1 MNKKIIILTI
11 SIITLLIL
19 ALLFFRIER
28 KQFNGEKALEFVND
42 QVSFGFRTPGS
53 EAHAQTIDFIRT
65 NLQKNNWNVEIQEET
80 IDNGYTIQN
89 IIGKRE
95 VNQGP
100 WIILAAHYDSRF
112 VSDQDP
118 DPGKRTLPVH
128 GANDGA
134 SGVGVLLELSRVI
147 PKNLNKNVWL
157 VFFDAEDQGNIENW
171 DWILGSRSF
180 VKQLTGKP
188 EKVVVIDMIG
198 DADLNLYYEHNSDT
212 VLSEEIWNVAN
223 KNGFGKS
230 FIPQYKFRILDD
242 HIPFVEAGIKAIDI
256 IDFDYPYWHTQ
267 NDTVDK
273 VSANSLN
280 AVGKTLL
287 EWLLIP

>member
-1 MNKKIIILTI
+1 MNKKFLILI
-11 SIITLLIL
+11 VSIITLSIL
-19 ALLFFRIER
+19 TLFLFQN
-28 KQFNGEKALEFVND
+28 KGNQFNGEKALALVND
-42 QVSFGFRTPGS
+42 QVGFGFRTPGS
-53 EAHAQTIDFIRT
+53 EAHAKTIDFIRT
-65 NLQKNNWNVEIQEET
+65 NLQNNDWNVEIQEET
-80 IDNGYTIQN
+80 IENGYTIQN

-95 VNQGP
+95 VNPGP

-118 DPGKRTLPVH
+118 DPEKRTLPVP

-134 SGVGVLLELSRVI
+134 SGVGVLLELSSVI
-147 PKNLNKNVWL
+147 PRNLNKNVWL

-180 VKQLTGKP
+180 VNQLEGKP
-188 EKVVVIDMIG
+188 DKVVIIDMIG
-198 DADLNLYYEHNSDT
+198 DEDLNLYYEHNSDAS
-212 VLSEEIWNVAN
+212 LSEEIWNIAN
-223 KNGFGKS
+223 KNGFGES
-230 FIPQYKFRILDD
+230 FIPQYKYRILDD
-242 HIPFVEAGIKAIDI
+242 HIPFVEAGIQAIDI

-280 AVGKTLL
+280 AIGKTLF

>member
-1 MNKKIIILTI
+1 MNKKIIILII

-287 EWLLIP
+287 DWLLIP

>member
-1 MNKKIIILTI
+1 MNKKILILI
-11 SIITLLIL
+11 VSIITLSIL
-19 ALLFFRIER
+19 TLFLFQN
-28 KQFNGEKALEFVND
+28 KGNQFNGEKALALVND
-42 QVSFGFRTPGS
+42 QVGFGFRTPGS
-53 EAHAQTIDFIRT
+53 EAHAKTIDFIRT
-65 NLQKNNWNVEIQEET
+65 NLQNNDWNVEIQEET
-80 IDNGYTIQN
+80 IENGYTIQN

-95 VNQGP
+95 VNPGP

-118 DPGKRTLPVH
+118 DPEKRTLPVP

-134 SGVGVLLELSRVI
+134 SGVGVLLELSSVI
-147 PKNLNKNVWL
+147 PRNLNKNVWL

-180 VKQLTGKP
+180 VNQLEGKP
-188 EKVVVIDMIG
+188 DKVVIIDMIG
-198 DADLNLYYEHNSDT
+198 DEDLNLYYEHNSDAA
-212 VLSEEIWNVAN
+212 LSEEIWNVAN
-223 KNGFGKS
+223 KNGFGES
-230 FIPQYKFRILDD
+230 FIPQYKYRILDD
-242 HIPFVEAGIKAIDI
+242 HIPFVEAGIQAIDI

-280 AVGKTLL
+280 AIGKTLL

>member
-1 MNKKIIILTI
+1 MNKKIYLLFI
-11 SIITLLIL
+11 SIITLSVL
-19 ALLFFRIER
+19 AFLLFSNKRN
-28 KQFNGEKALEFVND
+28 QFNGEKALAFVND
-42 QVSFGFRTPGS
+42 QVKFGFRTPGS
-53 EAHAQTIDFIRT
+53 EAHARTMDYIRT
-65 NLQKNNWNVEIQEET
+65 NLESNEWNVEIQQET
-80 IDNGYTIQN
+80 LENGYTIQN

-95 VNQGP
+95 INSGS

-112 VSDQDP
+112 VADQDP
-118 DPGKRTLPVH
+118 DPGKRTLPVP

-180 VKQLTGKP
+180 VSQLEGKP
-188 EKVVVIDMIG
+188 DKVVIIDMIG

-212 VLSEEIWNVAN
+212 ALSEEIWNVAN
-223 KNGFGKS
+223 NNGFGDS
-230 FIPQYKFRILDD
+230 FIPKYKFRILDD
-242 HIPFVEAGIKAIDI
+242 HIPFVEAGIQAIDI
-256 IDFDYPYWHTQ
+256 IDFDYPYWHTK
-267 NDTVDK
+267 NDTIDK
-273 VSANSLN
+273 ISANSLN

>member
-1 MNKKIIILTI
+1 MNKKTKILII

-28 KQFNGEKALEFVND
+28 KQFDGEKALEFVND

>member
-1 MNKKIIILTI
+1 MNKKIIILII

-28 KQFNGEKALEFVND
+28 KQFDGEKALEFVND

-100 WIILAAHYDSRF
+100 WIILAAHYNLRF

-223 KNGFGKS
+223 KNGFGQS